1 VTSSSAVAAG
11 AATGLGV
18 PPTRIDG
25 VLGIAKAY
33 STRVGTGPFPT
44 EMTGEVEQAIRER
57 GREFGATTGRPRR
70 CGWFDAVAV
79 RYAVRVNGFD
89 AIALTKLDVLDGLAE
104 IPVCTAY
111 RHAGDTLHELPADGS
126 VLEACEPVYET
137 LPGWQ
142 AATAGLREFST
153 LPPAAQR
160 YVDRLGE
167 LAGCPIG
174 LVSTGPDREHT
185 IFRARSAIAAWFD

>member
-1 VTSSSAVAAG
+1 
-11 AATGLGV
+11 
-18 PPTRIDG
+18 
-25 VLGIAKAY
+25 
-33 STRVGTGPFPT
+33 
-44 EMTGEVEQAIRER
+44 
-57 GREFGATTGRPRR
+57 
-70 CGWFDAVAV
+70 
-79 RYAVRVNGFD
+79 
-89 AIALTKLDVLDGLAE
+89 VLDELAE

-185 IFRARSAIAAWFD
+185 ISARGARSRPGSTERRLYGRLRRRAVRWRRYR